1 VNVSF
6 INFHVKKI
14 KTVTCDRPY
23 RMPFINVN
31 GDMNPCCIH
40 ETEYK
45 RRFIVGNIYKDSFE
59 DIWNGKKMNKFRNK
73 LKEGKVPA
81 MCKNCNLL

>member
-1 VNVSF
+1 
-6 INFHVKKI
+6 
-14 KTVTCDRPY
+14 
-23 RMPFINVN
+23 MPFINVN

-81 MCKNCNLL
+81 MCKDCNLL